1 VPEVIVNIVRQPI
14 LLVMVITAIL
24 GLIVAGVVA
33 VNELRKR

>member
-1 VPEVIVNIVRQPI
+1 MPEVIVNIVRQPI